1 MWDGKLT
8 SIYHYVSTYDFPYT
22 IACYHGTAKSIAVH

>member
-1 MWDGKLT
+1 MWHGALT

-22 IACYHGTAKSIAVH
+22 VGCYHATAVHA